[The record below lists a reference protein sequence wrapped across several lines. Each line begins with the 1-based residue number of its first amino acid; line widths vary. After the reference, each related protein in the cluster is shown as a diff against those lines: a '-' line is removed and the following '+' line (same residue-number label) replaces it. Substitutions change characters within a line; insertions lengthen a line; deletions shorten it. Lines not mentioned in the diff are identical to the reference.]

1 MNAEEFYVKWIK
13 GVTEKHT
20 KREVVMLQMRDD
32 FHLIFA
38 QAYHKAEVENK
49 ISKLTNK
56 HYNRLRNSQ
65 GDAECRRLLKEQ
77 LLKQ

>member
-1 MNAEEFYVKWIK
+1 MTAEEFLCSQFKCEIAELHRYISFMPTQIPKLM
-13 GVTEKHT
+13 E
-20 KREVVMLQMRDD
+20 
-32 FHLIFA
+32 
-38 QAYHKAEVENK
+38 AYHKAEVEDK

>member
-1 MNAEEFYVKWIK
+1 MKAKEHREKEGITDGNFWDGNEIDFNMIYEFAEE
-13 GVTEKHT
+13 
-20 KREVVMLQMRDD
+20 
-32 FHLIFA
+32 
-38 QAYHKAEVENK
+38 YHKAEVEDK

-77 LLKQ
+77 LLKR

>member
-1 MNAEEFYVKWIK
+1 MTAEQYLVMIK
-13 GVTEKHT
+13 
-20 KREVVMLQMRDD
+20 
-32 FHLIFA
+32 FA
-38 QAYHKAEVENK
+38 EAYHKAKVEDK

-77 LLKQ
+77 LLKK